1 MKVDWTKTVEGVP
14 LKIVRDMM
22 RDLQRGH
29 PTREQI
35 AATTREH
42 IVKAGRRPSR
52 DWAHRTYP
60 VRSSFDA
67 DEILTEHVP
76 EGRLQIVIGDRVWSP
91 AKIRRAG
98 KAMTD
103 ALIAEGLLQPRQPRQ
118 GEVCE
123 PCYEVSDAGIGLANA
138 TTLKRIDRARA
149 ERCVAELLARADAIN
164 ADAEAFYRVKA
175 IWVYGSYV
183 KGAAELGDIDLMV
196 DLRHDGSAAY
206 HALAD
211 DMHGRLAVSE
221 RLYRRAKQRLRGGN
235 GHLHL
240 IWHKSKHVTGPV
252 KQIYPRGPSHR

>member
-1 MKVDWTKTVEGVP
+1 
-14 LKIVRDMM
+14 VRDMM
-22 RDLQRGH
+22 RDLRRGH

-138 TTLKRIDRARA
+138 TTLERIDRARA

-164 ADAEAFYRVKA
+164 ADAEAPHTAKRPFAVDHAGGAGALTSIAACRPRV
-175 IWVYGSYV
+175 IFSPVFLPLRGCV
-183 KGAAELGDIDLMV
+183 AARSSRLVCD
-196 DLRHDGSAAY
+196 AA
-206 HALAD
+206 
-211 DMHGRLAVSE
+211 
-221 RLYRRAKQRLRGGN
+221 RLRR
-235 GHLHL
+235 
-240 IWHKSKHVTGPV
+240 TGLC
-252 KQIYPRGPSHR
+252 RR